1 MAPTILLGDTNY
13 INYDFTVPPEPIAAD
28 TSPFV
33 DALVQLSFAVQEVL
47 TRVAAGHDLS
57 VTQLRLLGVLRDR
70 TPAMAAIARH
80 LSLDPSSVS
89 GLIDRA
95 ERRGLVS
102 RSTPTHDAR
111 VTLISV
117 TPSGRD
123 VTKEL
128 AAAVTARLEEL
139 VGHASPSERDV
150 IVRLAESV
158 AVFKYL
164 AGPSDVAR

>member
-1 MAPTILLGDTNY
+1 
-13 INYDFTVPPEPIAAD
+13 VPPEPNAAA

-47 TRVAAGHDLS
+47 TRVAAEHDLS

-70 TPAMAAIARH
+70 TPAMADIARH
-80 LSLDPSSVS
+80 LGLDPSSVS

-123 VTKEL
+123 VTRQL
-128 AAAVTARLEEL
+128 VAAVTARLGEL
-139 VGHASPSERDV
+139 VGHATPAERDV
-150 IVRLAESV
+150 VVGLAESV
-158 AVFKYL
+158 SVFRYL
-164 AGPSDVAR
+164 LGSEVVDR